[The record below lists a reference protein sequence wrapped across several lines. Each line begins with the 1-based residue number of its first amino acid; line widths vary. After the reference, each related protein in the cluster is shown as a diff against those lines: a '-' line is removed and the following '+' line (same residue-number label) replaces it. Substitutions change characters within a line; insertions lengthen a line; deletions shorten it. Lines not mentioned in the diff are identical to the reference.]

1 MKVMISNFSQ
11 IRNFTENMLPLSTA
25 MWGPKWYH
33 NFQGAG
39 HTFIDSR
46 NIFNGL
52 VFDPFVP
59 DKSCEGLCYG
69 NCEPKNPHHCDYL
82 KAYRTQLESL
92 NFKQVMNRAEIIVN
106 EYITKRDIKGD
117 PIAVFIVYESCDN
130 PCSERWPLVEWFHA
144 NGVKLQEFNH
154 KTIHKLF

>member
-39 HTFIDSR
+39 HTFIDKR

-52 VFDPFVP
+52 VFDPLVP
-59 DKSCEGLCYG
+59 GRSCEGLCHG
-69 NCEPKNPHHCDYL
+69 DCDPKNPHHCDYL
-82 KAYRTQLESL
+82 KSYRAQLASL
-92 NFKQVMNRAEIIVN
+92 NFNQVMNRAEILVN
-106 EYITKRDIKGD
+106 EYITRRNIRGE
-117 PIAVFIVYESCDN
+117 PTAVFLVYESCDN

-144 NGVKLQEFNH
+144 NGTELKEFNH
-154 KTIHKLF
+154 KTTRRLF